1 MHWSGCE
8 GGCYRQEPCLGEG
21 GDDDSENAQH
31 HQFDA
36 GLMPGPGS
44 EQAEWRYK
52 ALLLCLGPAVQRAGV
67 CVVSPEPLVTA
78 CPAPGGSLMGLQEQ
92 RMLLGVRVLFAF
104 LVKHG
109 DTCSWHKTC

>member
-1 MHWSGCE
+1 MV
-8 GGCYRQEPCLGEG
+8 PCTGPAVRVDVIARSLVWGRG

-52 ALLLCLGPAVQRAGV
+52 ALLLCLGPAVQ
-67 CVVSPEPLVTA
+67 
-78 CPAPGGSLMGLQEQ
+78 
-92 RMLLGVRVLFAF
+92 
-104 LVKHG
+104 
-109 DTCSWHKTC
+109 